1 MRRGAAISILVE
13 RGRRAASSPLVFNRE
28 PMQGSPLV
36 ALNWPCDGSS
46 LTLGTR
52 CSWPHRVQSVVN
64 VTCNRAPASRYVIVA
79 QHEPAAIA
87 ACPAQSTRH
96 SLRITCI
103 RWGTAP
109 LWNQHA
115 RPHSLPTDRTA
126 LHRSSDP
133 CRDNRPSRTST
144 RTCATAGAGFLQ
156 RELSAQLGQQRSA
169 APAEQPIIPH

>member
-52 CSWPHRVQSVVN
+52 CSWPHRVLSVVN

-103 RWGTAP
+103 RW
-109 LWNQHA
+109 A
-115 RPHSLPTDRTA
+115 RLR
-126 LHRSSDP
+126 
-133 CRDNRPSRTST
+133 CGTST
-144 RTCATAGAGFLQ
+144 LARIPCPQTG
-156 RELSAQLGQQRSA
+156 QRSTA
-169 APAEQPIIPH
+169 RLTRVGITVPAARLPAPAPPLEPASSSAS